1 MRRKP
6 QKLRYF
12 NTTDLEGKEL
22 QESITKALRQDAKVL
37 EFFKKNPQEKLTK
50 YEVLDKL
57 KQANIIDERTPETSI
72 GRALN
77 TLMNEGYILKLNEF
91 KIAKYGKRNHLW
103 RLNES

>member
-6 QKLRYF
+6 LHYF

-22 QESITKALRQDAKVL
+22 QESICKALRQDAKIL
-37 EFFKKNPQEKLTK
+37 EFFKKNPQVKLTK
-50 YEVLDKL
+50 YEVLDNL
-57 KQANIIDERTPETSI
+57 LQANIIDARTPETSI

-77 TLMNEGYILKLNEF
+77 TLMKGGYVSKLDEF

-103 RLNES
+103 QLKET